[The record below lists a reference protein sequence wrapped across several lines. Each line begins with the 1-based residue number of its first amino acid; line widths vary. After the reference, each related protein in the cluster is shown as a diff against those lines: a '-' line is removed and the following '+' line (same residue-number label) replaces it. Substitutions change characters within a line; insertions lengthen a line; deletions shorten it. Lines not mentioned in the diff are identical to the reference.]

1 MTYAEVASR
10 RGVGSPASARSRLA
24 TVIWTLAIA
33 AEVVVLGG
41 CRTAAIDPIAI
52 QDAQLAAQVKTAL
65 VNDRDLGASTI
76 EVSVASG
83 VARLTGTVPS
93 QMLADK
99 AVTLARGVQGVS
111 AVRSELRIGAAEP
124 ELPADADSPKE
135 SGTADDQFER
145 QADRRFLAAG
155 VSFGWSG
162 PRAALLRSR
171 ASVGP
176 LVRLGSGR
184 GFGPTLALNWF
195 QTAVPAVSPDQ
206 VVISRI
212 RVRPIM
218 AGVSYTV
225 ASDRVSVSPSLV
237 AGIAFNSLSIEETG
251 AVDRVAVEVDR
262 SFVWRPGVS
271 AWFDVNGRIALNL
284 SAGYIITRL
293 HVTFLEDGRYVK
305 HHLPG
310 DTTIVHAGIAYKLF

>member
-1 MTYAEVASR
+1 M
-10 RGVGSPASARSRLA
+10 A
-24 TVIWTLAIA
+24 TVIRALAMA
-33 AEVVVLGG
+33 AAVLVLNG

-65 VNDRDLGASTI
+65 VNDRDLGATTI
-76 EVSVASG
+76 EVSVARG
-83 VARLTGTVPS
+83 VARLTGTVAT
-93 QMLADK
+93 QMLIDK
-99 AVTLARGVQGVS
+99 AVRIARGVQGVS
-111 AVRSELRIGAAEP
+111 AVQSELLIGAAASPLPAETGPSP
-124 ELPADADSPKE
+124 EL
-135 SGTADDQFER
+135 GMADDLFER

-162 PRAALLRSR
+162 PRVASLRSR

-176 LVRLGSGR
+176 LFRFGSGR

-195 QTAVPAVSPDQ
+195 QTVLPAVSPGQ

-225 ASDRVSVSPSLV
+225 ASDRLSVSPSLV
-237 AGIAFNSLSIEETG
+237 AGIAFNSLNIEETG

-271 AWFDVNGRIALNL
+271 AWFDVNSRIALNL
-284 SAGYIITRL
+284 SAGYIVTRL
-293 HVTFLEDGRYVK
+293 HVTFLEDGRFVK
-305 HHLPG
+305 HRLPG
-310 DTTIVHAGIAYKLF
+310 DTTIIHAGIAYKLF

>member
-1 MTYAEVASR
+1 MTHTKRSR
-10 RGVGSPASARSRLA
+10 ARERRRLA
-24 TVIWTLAIA
+24 TVIWTLGIA
-33 AEVVVLGG
+33 GAAGVLGG
-41 CRTAAIDPIAI
+41 CRTAAIDPVAI

-65 VNDRDLGASTI
+65 VNDRDLGATTI
-76 EVSVASG
+76 EVSVARG
-83 VARLTGTVPS
+83 VARLAGSVPT

-99 AVTLARGVQGVS
+99 AVTIARGVQGVS
-111 AVRSELRIGAAEP
+111 AVRSELRVGAVE
-124 ELPADADSPKE
+124 SPPPVEVASPRE
-135 SGTADDQFER
+135 SGTADDLFER

-162 PRAALLRSR
+162 PRMASLRSR
-171 ASVGP
+171 ASAGP

-195 QTAVPAVSPDQ
+195 QTVLPAISPGQ

-284 SAGYIITRL
+284 SAGYIVTRL
-293 HVTFLEDGRYVK
+293 HVTFLEEGRFVK

-310 DTTIVHAGIAYKLF
+310 DTTIIHAGIAYKLF